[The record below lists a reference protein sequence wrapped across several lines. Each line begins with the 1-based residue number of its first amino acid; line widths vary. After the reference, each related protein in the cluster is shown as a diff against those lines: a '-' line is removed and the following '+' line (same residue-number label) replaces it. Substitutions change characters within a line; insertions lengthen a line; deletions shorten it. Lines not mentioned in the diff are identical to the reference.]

1 MSIAIITG
9 ASSGIGSQFA
19 RELKKTVGISEFWF
33 IARRRERME
42 ALRDELGVEARI
54 ISADLTEKE
63 GINAVRDAL
72 AECRPSVKY
81 LVNAAGFGTFGSVG
95 ELSVDDNM
103 RMIDLNVKALVAITE
118 TVLPYMERGGRI
130 IELGSASAF
139 TPLPTFNVYA
149 STKAFVLHYTKALNY
164 EIKKWELRATCF
176 CPCWVD
182 TEFIGVATKKDDV
195 SAPKSFKPLLNCERV
210 VSGCVRASVKG
221 RAMYVTNW
229 FTKLQHVLSKLLP
242 SALLTRM
249 WLLLVKEKDDGKEE
263 S

>member
-19 RELKKTVGISEFWF
+19 RELYKTAGVREFWF

-42 ALRDELGVEARI
+42 ALASELGVEARI
-54 ISADLTEKE
+54 ITADLTTDGGVDAVKE
-63 GINAVRDAL
+63 AL
-72 AECRPSVKY
+72 LEYKPSVKF
-81 LVNAAGFGTFGSVG
+81 LVNAAGFGVFGGIDGIS
-95 ELSVDDNM
+95 LDQNM
-103 RMIDLNVKALVAITE
+103 RMIDLNVKALVAITQL
-118 TVLPYMERGGRI
+118 TVPYMEKGGRI

-164 EIKKWELRATCF
+164 EIKSHGVRATCF

-182 TEFIGVATKKDDV
+182 TEFIGVAQG
-195 SAPKSFKPLLNCERV
+195 SSESHPKTLKPLLNCEKV
-210 VSGCVRASVKG
+210 VRGCVKASLKG

-242 SALLTRM
+242 TSLLTRM
-249 WLLLVKEKDDGKEE
+249 WLAIIKEGKDGKKE

>member
-9 ASSGIGSQFA
+9 ASSGLGSQFA
-19 RELKKTVGISEFWF
+19 RELKKTAGITEFWF

-42 ALRDELGVEARI
+42 SLRDELGADARI
-54 ISADLTEKE
+54 ITTDLTTDD
-63 GINAVRDAL
+63 GIAAVREAL
-72 AECRPSVKY
+72 SEYKPSIKF
-81 LVNAAGFGTFGSVG
+81 LVNAAGFGTFGAIDEV
-95 ELSVDDNM
+95 SVDESM
-103 RMIDLNVKALVAITE
+103 RMIDLNIKALVAITHMA
-118 TVLPYMERGGRI
+118 LPYMEQGGRI

-149 STKAFVLHYTKALNY
+149 STKAFVLHYTQALNY
-164 EIKKWELRATCF
+164 EIKKYGVKATCF

-182 TEFIGVATKKDDV
+182 TEFISVASSGDKG
-195 SAPKSFKPLLNCERV
+195 SCPKNLGPLLNCEKV
-210 VSGCVRASVKG
+210 VRGCVRASVKG

-229 FTKLQHVLSKLLP
+229 FTKMQHVLSKLLP

-249 WLLLVKEKDDGKEE
+249 WLLLIKEKKDGKKE

>member
-19 RELKKTVGISEFWF
+19 RELKNTLGIDEFWF

-42 ALRDELGVEARI
+42 ELRDELSVKARI
-54 ISADLTEKE
+54 ITADLTKDD
-63 GINAVRDAL
+63 GIKAL
-72 AECRPSVKY
+72 GEALEEYKPSVRF
-81 LVNAAGFGTFGSVG
+81 LVNAAGFGKFGSID
-95 ELSVDDNM
+95 ELDTDENM
-103 RMIDLNVKALVAITE
+103 RMIDLNVKALVAITQM
-118 TVLPYMERGGRI
+118 TIPYMEKGGRI

-164 EIKKWELRATCF
+164 EIKKYGIRATCF
-176 CPCWVD
+176 CPCWVN
-182 TEFIGVATKKDDV
+182 TEFIGVASSGGAGACPSNLGPILD
-195 SAPKSFKPLLNCERV
+195 CEKV
-210 VSGCVRASVKG
+210 VRGCVRASVKG
-221 RAMYVTNW
+221 RALYVTNW
-229 FTKLQHVLSKLLP
+229 FTKLQHVLSKILP

-249 WLLLVKEKDDGKEE
+249 WLLLIKEKRNGKKK